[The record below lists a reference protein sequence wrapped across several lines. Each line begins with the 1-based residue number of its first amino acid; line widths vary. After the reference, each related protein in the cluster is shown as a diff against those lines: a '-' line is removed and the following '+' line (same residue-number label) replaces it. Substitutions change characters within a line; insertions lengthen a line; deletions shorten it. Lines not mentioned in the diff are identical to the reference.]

1 MTDSEHAAIGRDEL
15 TDALRRMRRA
25 VLLRLGAR
33 MGYAIS
39 GAEIDTLL
47 ASTDALSPSF
57 DVLRQR
63 HRFDW
68 IRNPTLLFRR

>member
-1 MTDSEHAAIGRDEL
+1 
-15 TDALRRMRRA
+15 
-25 VLLRLGAR
+25 